1 MDTIANALI
10 PIDIETEMRNSYL
23 DYSMSVII
31 GRALPDVRDG
41 LKPVHR
47 RILYAMFREGNL
59 STRRYSKCAGVVGE
73 VLKKYHPHGDS
84 AVYDALVRMAQPWNM
99 RLPLVD
105 GQGNFGSIDGDP
117 AAAYR
122 YTECRMTKV
131 AEELLADIDKD
142 TVRFAPNFDGSNEEP
157 EVLPAAY
164 PNLLVNGSDGIAV
177 GMATKIPPHNLA
189 EVINGVLALIANPDI
204 TVEELI
210 EIIPGPDFPTAGT
223 IYGRSGVFEAYR
235 TGRGRVVMRGRATFE
250 ETATGGNAIIIDEL
264 PYQVNKAR
272 LVEQIADLVRNKKID
287 GIRELRDES
296 DRQGMRIV
304 IELKRDA
311 VREIVLNHLFKHTA
325 LQSTFGVNLLAIVHG
340 QPMLLTLREM
350 LSHYL
355 SHRRDVT
362 IRRCRYDLRKAE
374 ERKHILEG
382 YLIAL
387 DNLDA
392 VIALIRASATPEI
405 ARHGLMD
412 TFSLSEVQA
421 QAILDMR
428 LQRLTGMEREKIES
442 EYKELEEKIAY
453 LRAILDSEGRLLEV
467 IGEEL
472 TAIRDKYSNDRRT
485 RFEEATGDL
494 TILDLIADEEQVIT
508 LSLTGYIKRTSHS
521 EYSMQ
526 RRGGFGKKGMKTR
539 ELDQVSELFT
549 ASTHSHLLI
558 FTTQGQV
565 FKVPVYTI
573 PETSRTARGT
583 PIVNLV
589 NLDGDDEI
597 ASVISVRDFDE
608 EVDLF
613 FCSKKG
619 LVKRTRLGDYRNI
632 RSSGLRAY
640 DCADGDELL
649 TVRKT
654 RTEQHVLITTRAGK
668 CIRFQGI
675 NDDGELEVRH
685 MGRVARGV
693 RGIKLKGTDE
703 IAGLEM
709 LESDASMLL
718 LTVTENGYGKRT
730 AIDKY
735 RVQGRGGQG
744 VINMVVDDRNGLV
757 VGSVQVHDT
766 DLIMMMTNTGRVI
779 KIPVVNIR
787 ETQSRAA
794 KGVRLMRVEDNERIV
809 SVTRVVEPEEDD
821 ELLMEELSTGDEAV
835 AGLEE

>member
-1 MDTIANALI
+1 
-10 PIDIETEMRNSYL
+10 
-23 DYSMSVII
+23 
-31 GRALPDVRDG
+31 
-41 LKPVHR
+41 
-47 RILYAMFREGNL
+47 
-59 STRRYSKCAGVVGE
+59 
-73 VLKKYHPHGDS
+73 
-84 AVYDALVRMAQPWNM
+84 
-99 RLPLVD
+99 
-105 GQGNFGSIDGDP
+105 
-117 AAAYR
+117 
-122 YTECRMTKV
+122 
-131 AEELLADIDKD
+131 
-142 TVRFAPNFDGSNEEP
+142 
-157 EVLPAAY
+157 
-164 PNLLVNGSDGIAV
+164 V
-177 GMATKIPPHNLA
+177 GMATKIPPHNLG
-189 EVINGVLALIANPDI
+189 EVIDGVIALIQNPDI
-204 TVEELI
+204 TIDELI
-210 EIIPGPDFPTAGT
+210 EIIPGPDFPTSGA

-235 TGRGRVVMRGRATFE
+235 TGRGRVVMRGRADFE

-272 LVEQIADLVRNKKID
+272 LVEQIADLVRHKKIE

-296 DRQGMRIV
+296 DRQGMRVV

-311 VREIVLNHLFKHTA
+311 VREIVLNHLYKHTA
-325 LQSTFGVNLLAIVHG
+325 LQSTYGVNLLAIVHG
-340 QPMLLTLREM
+340 QPMLLTLKEM
-350 LSHYL
+350 LSYYL

-362 IRRCRYDLRKAE
+362 VRRCRYELRKAE

-387 DNLDA
+387 DNLDE
-392 VIALIRASATPEI
+392 VIALIRASQTPDV
-405 ARHGLMD
+405 ARKGLMGR
-412 TFSLSEVQA
+412 FALSEVQA

-428 LQRLTGMEREKIES
+428 LQRLTGMERAKIEA

-453 LRAILDSEGRLLEV
+453 LRAILDSEARLLEV
-467 IGEEL
+467 ISDEL
-472 TAIRDKYSNDRRT
+472 LAIKDKYADERRT

-508 LSLTGYIKRTSHS
+508 LSITGYIKRTSHS

-539 ELDQVSELFT
+539 AEDQVRELFT
-549 ASTHSHLLI
+549 ASTHTHLLI
-558 FTTQGQV
+558 FTTKGQV

-589 NLDGDDEI
+589 SLDKDDEI
-597 ASVISVRDFDE
+597 AAVISVRDFDE

-613 FCSKKG
+613 FCSRKG
-619 LVKRTRLGDYRNI
+619 LVKRTRLKDYRNI
-632 RSSGLRAY
+632 RASGLRAY

-668 CIRFQGI
+668 CIRFPGI
-675 NDDGELEVRH
+675 DENGELEVRH

-693 RGIKLKGTDE
+693 RGIKLKEADE

-709 LESDASMLL
+709 LEDDAEMLL
-718 LTVTENGYGKRT
+718 LTITENGYGKRT
-730 AIDKY
+730 AIAKY

-744 VINMVVDDRNGLV
+744 VINMVADERNGSV
-757 VGSVQVHDT
+757 VGSVQVHNEDQ
-766 DLIMMMTNTGRVI
+766 LMMMTNTGRVI

-794 KGVRLMRVEDNERIV
+794 KGVRVMRIEKDERIV
-809 SVTRVVEPEEDD
+809 SVTRVVEQEEDI
-821 ELLMEELSTGDEAV
+821 EELPVETEV
-835 AGLEE
+835 AEGASGAEE